1 MYMYFI
7 WNVCGSIVNET
18 SGTASL
24 LGNVI
29 LLEFNG
35 EYHMSGPMSMRNMWE
50 YDIGYWD
57 IMLFPIH
64 YVGKFLYIY
73 PLYMHCM
80 PTPMKYK
87 PPVLNCFKHF
97 TEQNNDI
104 KNIMIKATK
113 SELSV

>member
-35 EYHMSGPMSMRNMWE
+35 EYHMSARSHIHEKYVRIWHWLLRYHAVSNTLCGEIPIYISIIHALHANTNE
-50 YDIGYWD
+50 VQTPSPQ
-57 IMLFPIH
+57 LF
-64 YVGKFLYIY
+64 
-73 PLYMHCM
+73 
-80 PTPMKYK
+80 
-87 PPVLNCFKHF
+87 
-97 TEQNNDI
+97 
-104 KNIMIKATK
+104 
-113 SELSV
+113 